1 MYYINKNG
9 ELSSITKEEVNN
21 LIERNFDTI
30 CVLVNRKK
38 TILKDN
44 LQTAKK
50 VRADIAK
57 QLIAIDKD
65 IEGIQEIL
73 ANSEQVELSSLEQLR
88 AKLENQ

>member
-9 ELSSITKEEVNN
+9 ELSSITIEEVNN

-38 TILKDN
+38 TVLKDS
-44 LQTAKK
+44 LQNAEK
-50 VRADIAK
+50 VRAHIAS
-57 QLIAIDKD
+57 QLMAIDKD
-65 IEGIQEIL
+65 IKGMKERL
-73 ANSEQVELSSLEQLR
+73 VNSERVELSSLEQLR